1 MPERID
7 MTPKHLKNYINEDA
21 RIFAINAKL
30 RISNIIKE
38 KKWSLEAINSATGIP
53 LSSLYRWLDTNDTS
67 FMPFPVLAILA
78 KTLNVSPVFLI
89 DDPDWIKTDDGRYEY
104 IKPLLNEPIE
114 NIKIISDYYFKL
126 KSSFELN

>member
-7 MTPKHLKNYINEDA
+7 MTPKHLKNYIDEDA

-67 FMPFPVLAILA
+67 FMLFPVLAILA